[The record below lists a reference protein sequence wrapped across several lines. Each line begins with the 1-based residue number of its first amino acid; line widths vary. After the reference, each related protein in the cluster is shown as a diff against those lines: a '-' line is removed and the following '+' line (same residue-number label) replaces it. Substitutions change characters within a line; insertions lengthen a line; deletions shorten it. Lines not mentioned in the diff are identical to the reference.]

1 MRVAFSAA
9 ILAATFASYASAA
22 GVARNENFSVYV
34 PETLIPG
41 QAQRFAELLLERAQ
55 KYRAEIAKEWLGEE
69 LPAGAGRTTIY
80 VEISSVEDVGL
91 TWAKDTAERRSHTI
105 WLKTS
110 PRLAIG
116 ETLKHEVGHA
126 VFATRYPSPNR
137 LPSWVEEGI
146 ASSYDDVI
154 RKDGRQQLLRSWVR
168 TGRAARLD
176 EVLETSDLRSFD
188 EYSYAAA
195 TSLVGF
201 LVARGERETVLRFAE
216 DGQRSGWSAALA
228 AHYGIQS
235 VDELQTQWE
244 AWLAGSF
251 AAPATANMRL
261 PTRPVRYT
269 TPELPAAP

>member
-1 MRVAFSAA
+1 MRVAFYAAVLAA
-9 ILAATFASYASAA
+9 IFASCACAA

-34 PETLIPG
+34 PETSVPA

-55 KYRAEIAKEWLGEE
+55 SYRSEIAMEWLGEE

-91 TWAKDTAERRSHTI
+91 TWAKDSAERRSHTI

-110 PRLAIG
+110 PRLAVG

-146 ASSYDDVI
+146 ASGYDDAI
-154 RKDGRQQLLRSWVR
+154 RKDARQQLLRSWVR
-168 TGRAARLD
+168 TGHAAQLAQ
-176 EVLETSDLRSFD
+176 VLESSDLRSFD

-195 TSLVGF
+195 TSLVNF
-201 LVARGERETVLRFAE
+201 LMERGERETILRFAE
-216 DGQRSGWSAALA
+216 DGQRRGWTAALR

-235 VDELQTQWE
+235 IDELQSQWE
-244 AWLAGSF
+244 AWLAKQF
-251 AAPATANMRL
+251 Q
-261 PTRPVRYT
+261 
-269 TPELPAAP
+269 